1 MSFPAAPE
9 RIALPVQ
16 FCTVNVFAPL
26 PAVRCASSIPASVSE
41 PSPVSVVG
49 ESVKST
55 SADATTVSV
64 PVPPTNASLPA
75 RPENVSS
82 PARPESELSLEFP
95 ASVSASAVPVTFS
108 IPLALE
114 SVSAKPA
121 TSVCAVVTAR
131 SIVTPPFN
139 SPVKSSVSASVS
151 APSTIVT
158 LADSVP
164 VKT

>member
-1 MSFPAAPE
+1 MM
-9 RIALPVQ
+9 LPVQ
-16 FCTVNVFAPL
+16 LCTVNVFTPL
-26 PAVRCASSIPASVSE
+26 PAVRFTLSIPASVSV
-41 PSPVSVVG
+41 PIPASVVG
-49 ESVKST
+49 VSVKST

-64 PVPPTNASLPA
+64 PAPPTHVSFPA

-82 PARPESELSLEFP
+82 PARPESELSLVFP
-95 ASVSASAVPVTFS
+95 TSVSANAVPVTFS

-114 SVSAKPA
+114 SDSDKPA

-158 LADSVP
+158 LAASVP